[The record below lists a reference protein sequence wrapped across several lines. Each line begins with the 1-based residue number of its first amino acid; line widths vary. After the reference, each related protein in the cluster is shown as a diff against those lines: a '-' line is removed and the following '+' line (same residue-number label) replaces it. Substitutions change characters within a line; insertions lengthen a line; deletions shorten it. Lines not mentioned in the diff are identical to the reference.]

1 MSEDDKDSPTTST
14 PPLVKVDLGDAL
26 AGSSPSR
33 QQRAVLPGSNQQSVT
48 EKAFAQSD
56 GNDSAGKPFSVGTV
70 TGRVKTRWG
79 ASAAYQSGSPQSVS
93 WAGHTAEGS
102 RASQTDLISV
112 PNTAV
117 HPRSNRLPRPRIE
130 YRASSDADNLQ
141 TAPGV
146 DADHWQA
153 QSKLTP
159 QRRWTR
165 PSIWT
170 VLALVIAFIVLLPI
184 LSVIWLALNPEE
196 NIWPHLYST
205 VLGGYILNTLGLML
219 GVAAGVSLIGV
230 GTAWLVT
237 HYEFPGRRIFNWALL
252 LPFAVPAYV
261 IAYIYTDL
269 LDYAGPVQSSLRL
282 LFGWKLASDY
292 YFPHIR
298 SLPGAICMMTLVL
311 YPYVYLLSRAAFLEQ
326 SASVLEAA
334 RVLGGSSRGL
344 FFKVALP
351 MARPAIAVGLAMAM
365 METLND
371 FGTVDYFAVRTLTAG
386 LYDVWLGMNNLGGG
400 AQIASL
406 LLVFVMMLIGLEK
419 ISRRHRENFQPSATR
434 FRKPARKPLHG
445 RYSVMAFTLC
455 FLPILLGFLVP
466 AWMLVD
472 YAITYFATSWTAEF
486 RQIAINSLS
495 LSAVAAI
502 TAVLI
507 GIILSYSQRL
517 RPTALLKT
525 SVNVSS
531 LGYAV
536 PGAVLAIGVIIP
548 FAAIDNGVDAFMR
561 ERFNFSTGLLL
572 SGTTFALVFAYTVR
586 FLAVAYG
593 SVDASM
599 KKISPHMDDAARS
612 LGHSPLTILR
622 TIHLPLMKSGVLT
635 AALVVFVDCMKE
647 LPATLVLRPFNFD
660 TLATHVY
667 QFASDE
673 LIGEAALG
681 SLLIVLVGLAP
692 VILLTTTIDRSQQLR
707 ATAAATTT
715 DELLVA
721 RGT

>member
-1 MSEDDKDSPTTST
+1 MSSNDTEPYLKPSSI
-14 PPLVKVDLGDAL
+14 DLSDAL
-26 AGSSPSR
+26 FGSARDHSTNNNAE
-33 QQRAVLPGSNQQSVT
+33 QRRLGGA
-48 EKAFAQSD
+48 
-56 GNDSAGKPFSVGTV
+56 V

-79 ASAAYQSGSPQSVS
+79 SSAAYQSGRPGSVR
-93 WAGHTAEGS
+93 WPGGALGKQLPPGRAG
-102 RASQTDLISV
+102 SV

-117 HPRSNRLPRPRIE
+117 HPADLQAPRPSIL
-130 YRASSDADNLQ
+130 YRGAILSGIASSDHESAHTPTSQ
-141 TAPGV
+141 TRARQQSEQGQGLPIRRPGV
-146 DADHWQA
+146 
-153 QSKLTP
+153 
-159 QRRWTR
+159 
-165 PSIWT
+165 WT
-170 VLALVIAFIVLLPI
+170 VMALTVAFIVLLPI
-184 LSVIWLALNPEE
+184 LSVVWLAFNPEE
-196 NIWPHLYST
+196 NIWPHLFQT
-205 VLGGYILNTLGLML
+205 VLSGYVMTTLGLML
-219 GVAAGVSLIGV
+219 GVAIGTSVIGVS
-230 GTAWLVT
+230 TAWLVT
-237 HYEFPGRRIFNWALL
+237 HYEFPGRKFFNWALL

-269 LDYAGPVQSSLRL
+269 LEFAGPLQSTLRS
-282 LFGWKLASDY
+282 LFGWRLASDY
-292 YFPHIR
+292 WFPSVR

-334 RVLGGSSRGL
+334 RVLGGQTRGL
-344 FFKVALP
+344 FFRVALP
-351 MARPAIAVGLAMAM
+351 MARPAIAVGLAMAL

-406 LLVFVMMLIGLEK
+406 LLVFVMMLIGMEK
-419 ISRRHRENFQPSATR
+419 ISRRHRENFQPTATR
-434 FRKPARKPLHG
+434 FRQLKRKQLDG
-445 RYSVMAFTLC
+445 RRGMAASLVCMT
-455 FLPILLGFLVP
+455 PVLLGFVIP
-466 AWMLVD
+466 AVVLVD
-472 YAITYFATSWTAEF
+472 YSITYFDSSWTADF
-486 RQIAINSLS
+486 RRIAINSVT
-495 LSAVAAI
+495 LSAVAAV
-502 TAVLI
+502 TAVAI
-507 GIILSYSQRL
+507 GILLSYSQRL
-517 RPTALLKT
+517 QPTTLLKT

-548 FAAIDNGVDAFMR
+548 FATIDNGVDAFMR
-561 ERFNFSTGLLL
+561 EHFDISTGLLL

-612 LGHSPLTILR
+612 LGHSSATILTR
-622 TIHLPLMKSGVLT
+622 IHLPLMKSGVLT

-692 VILLTTTIDRSQQLR
+692 VILLTSTIDRSQELK
-707 ATAAATTT
+707 AAGITNIDPGASN
-715 DELLVA
+715 
-721 RGT
+721 GTQP

>member
-1 MSEDDKDSPTTST
+1 MSSQDTGPESKPS
-14 PPLVKVDLGDAL
+14 DAL
-26 AGSSPSR
+26 AKTS
-33 QQRAVLPGSNQQSVT
+33 VNIQSD
-48 EKAFAQSD
+48 EAGAAQSLRV
-56 GNDSAGKPFSVGTV
+56 VGSV

-79 ASAAYQSGSPQSVS
+79 SSATYQSSSPKSVRWPRDKSQKTSSAATTGSN
-93 WAGHTAEGS
+93 
-102 RASQTDLISV
+102 V

-117 HPRSNRLPRPRIE
+117 HPDAGQIARPAIQ
-130 YRASSDADNLQ
+130 YHASSSVLTTENPAANSRS
-141 TAPGV
+141 TASETVSVSGTRSWPG
-146 DADHWQA
+146 
-153 QSKLTP
+153 
-159 QRRWTR
+159 RWTL
-165 PSIWT
+165 I
-170 VLALVIAFIVLLPI
+170 AVIVAFVVLLPI
-184 LSVIWLALNPEE
+184 LSVVWLAFNPKE
-196 NIWPHLYST
+196 NIWPHLFET
-205 VLGGYILNTLGLML
+205 VLSGYVTTTLLLMT
-219 GVAAGVSLIGV
+219 GVAVGTSVIGVS
-230 GTAWLVT
+230 TAWLVT
-237 HYEFPGRRIFNWALL
+237 HYEFPGRRYLNWALL

-269 LDYAGPVQSSLRL
+269 LEFAGPVQSVLRSV
-282 LFGWKLASDY
+282 FGWKLASDY
-292 YFPHIR
+292 WFPNIR
-298 SLPGAICMMTLVL
+298 SLQGAICMMTLVL

-334 RVLGGSSRGL
+334 RVLGGKSRGM
-344 FFKVALP
+344 FFHIALP
-351 MARPAIAVGLAMAM
+351 MARPAIAVGIAMAL

-406 LLVFVMMLIGLEK
+406 ILVFVMMLIGIEK

-434 FRKPARKPLHG
+434 FRRFNRRKLVG
-445 RYSVMAFTLC
+445 SKAAAATLAC
-455 FLPILLGFLVP
+455 LLPVTLGFLIP
-466 AWMLVD
+466 AWVLVN
-472 YAITYFATSWTAEF
+472 YSITYFDVSWTPDF
-486 RQIAINSLS
+486 RNIAFNSLS
-495 LSAVAAI
+495 LSAVAAC
-502 TAVLI
+502 TAVAV
-507 GIILSYSQRL
+507 GILLSYSQRL
-517 RPTALLKT
+517 HPTTLLKA

-548 FAAIDNGVDAFMR
+548 FAAIDNGLDAFMR
-561 ERFNFSTGLLL
+561 EQFNISTGLLL

-612 LGHSPLTILR
+612 LGHSSVTILAR
-622 TIHLPLMKSGVLT
+622 IHLPLMKSGVLT
-635 AALVVFVDCMKE
+635 ASLVVFVDCMKE

-681 SLLIVLVGLAP
+681 SLLIVAAGLAP
-692 VILLTTTIDRSQQLR
+692 VILLTSTIEKSQELR
-707 ATAAATTT
+707 AAGATASTTNNT
-715 DELLVA
+715 VVVHPA
-721 RGT
+721 NIS